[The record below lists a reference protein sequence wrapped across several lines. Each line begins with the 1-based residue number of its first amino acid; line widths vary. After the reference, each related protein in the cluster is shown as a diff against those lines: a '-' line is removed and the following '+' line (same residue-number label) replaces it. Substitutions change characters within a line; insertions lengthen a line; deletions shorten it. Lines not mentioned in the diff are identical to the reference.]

1 MQKYEERKPVMGQA
15 TTLEPILKQHPFLK
29 DLPQPFM
36 DLLVGCARNEQF
48 EPGQYIAKTG
58 DCADKFF
65 IIREGRVAI
74 EVQPPGR
81 GAIIVET
88 LADGDVLGWSWMF
101 EPHQWILDARP
112 LEPVRVISLDGAC
125 LRKKMEDDHDFGY
138 EMFKRFAKLMLAR
151 IKALRKQ
158 VIESVG

>member
-1 MQKYEERKPVMGQA
+1 MGHV
-15 TTLEPILKQHPFLK
+15 TTLEPILKEHPFLK

-36 DLLVGCARNEQF
+36 DLLVGCAKNERF
-48 EPGQYIAKTG
+48 EPGQYIAKAG
-58 DCADKFF
+58 DRADKFY

-101 EPHQWILDARP
+101 APHQWILDARP
-112 LEPVRVISLDGAC
+112 LEQVRAISLDGAC
-125 LRKKMEDDHDFGY
+125 LRKKMENDHDFGY
-138 EMFKRFAKLMLAR
+138 AMYQRFTKLMLDR

-158 VIESVG
+158 VTELAH

>member
-1 MQKYEERKPVMGQA
+1 MGHV
-15 TTLEPILKQHPFLK
+15 TTLEPILKEHPFLK

-36 DLLVGCARNEQF
+36 DLLVGCAKNEHF
-48 EPGQYIAKTG
+48 EPGDYISKAG
-58 DCADKFF
+58 DQADKFY

-74 EVQPPGR
+74 EVQPPSR

-101 EPHQWILDARP
+101 EPHKWILDARA
-112 LEPVRVISLDGAC
+112 LETVRVISLDGVC
-125 LRKKMEDDHDFGY
+125 LRKKMENDHDFGF
-138 EMFKRFAKLMLAR
+138 EMFNRFAKLMLGR

-158 VIESVG
+158 LIEHVN

>member
-1 MQKYEERKPVMGQA
+1 MGEV
-15 TTLEPILKQHPFLK
+15 TTLEPILKGHPFLK
-29 DLPQPFM
+29 DLSQPFM
-36 DLLVGCARNEQF
+36 DLLVGCARNERF

-158 VIESVG
+158 VIENVG